1 MEFFFNQMGQVGGG
15 MHGGRIRYPK
25 PNQTTQ
31 QINRSIRTSI
41 EKLTNKLNRG
51 LDRLRFKVRR
61 KENDA
66 LLRAGM
72 TNAALRR
79 ASIIAVDH
87 LASEGLQYGLGYL
100 TRSGDS
106 LVDDFLKRASRRGI
120 TNYSR
125 MSRREQSKR
134 RKIIYRRVLANYR
147 IMKRS

>member
-31 QINRSIRTSI
+31 QFNKAAKTTIQ
-41 EKLTNKLNRG
+41 KLTDKLNRG
-51 LDRLRFKVRR
+51 LERLRFRVRR
-61 KENDA
+61 RVNDA
-66 LLRAGM
+66 LLKAGM
-72 TNAALRR
+72 KNAAVRR

-100 TRSGDS
+100 TRSGDN
-106 LVDDFLKRASRRGI
+106 LIDDFLKRASRRGI
-120 TNYSR
+120 SNYSR
-125 MSRREQSKR
+125 MSRSEQSKR